1 MKGKGQIEVQHKDY
15 VTKGEKL
22 EEELTSIVYASE
34 EIDSKYFEKKKD
46 TQELGKETT
55 NEQKDTQEKNKI
67 EQAIDQQQKTK
78 EQTEKE

>member
-1 MKGKGQIEVQHKDY
+1 MKGKGQVEVQHKDY
-15 VTKGEKL
+15 VTKDENL
-22 EEELTSIVYASE
+22 EEESTSIVYASE
-34 EIDSKYFEKKKD
+34 EIDPKYFEKKKD